1 MQCIVWILWGRIE
14 NVFEGFG
21 DVSWH
26 GNVDILPVLILVNG
40 QYTVVLS
47 LKVHEDFIIFLK
59 SAQDMISVSIRNVFD
74 TKIIFLC
81 CMPPEG
87 GVFASDITTRSKGFY
102 QVVVC

>member
-1 MQCIVWILWGRIE
+1 MGFIECIFWSRAE
-14 NVFEGFG
+14 KKFEGFG
-21 DVSWH
+21 DGSWH

-87 GVFASDITTRSKGFY
+87 GGFASDITTRSKGFY